1 MGTHPIF
8 ESDFDCLTEH
18 KMLRLNQLSRLS
30 SRFATFD
37 ADLTV
42 VGAGPGGYVAAI
54 KAAQLGFKTVCV
66 EKGETLGGT
75 CLNVGCIPSKS
86 LLQNSHY
93 YHQAAGKDFKGRGI
107 EFTDIKLNLDQ
118 VMKAKEQSV
127 KGLTGGIAH
136 LFKKNGIE
144 RVNGHGRLAGPNK
157 VIATRPDGT
166 TDEINTKYV
175 LLATGSEVTPF
186 PGGAIQI
193 DEETV
198 VSSTG
203 ALSLKKVPEKMC
215 VIGGGVIG
223 LELGSVWA
231 RYGAKVTVVEFL
243 NSIGG
248 VGIDADVAKQFQRT
262 LQKQGLKFKLGTKV
276 NGAEKLA
283 DGTYKVKMEG
293 KGGKPEELD
302 ADVILVCVGR
312 RPYTKDIGLDT
323 CGIAVN
329 ERGQIPV
336 DDNFMTSCP
345 SVYSIGDCVRGA
357 MLAHKAEDEG
367 IICVE
372 HLAGKPVHINYNA
385 IPSVIY
391 THPEVAWVGKTEE
404 QLKEEGTKYKSG
416 TFPMMG
422 NSRARTND
430 EPDGF
435 VKFLADAKTD
445 RLLGVHMICTN
456 AGELSADP
464 SFAMEYG
471 ASSEDLGRTCH
482 AHPTL
487 SEALKEAA
495 MATYDKPV
503 HF

>member
-107 EFTDIKLNLDQ
+107 EFDNVRLNLGQ
-118 VMKAKEQSV
+118 VMKAKEASV

-157 VIATRPDGT
+157 VIATRPDGS

-248 VGIDADVAKQFQRT
+248 VGIDGEVAKNFQRT
-262 LQKQGLKFKLGTKV
+262 LQKQGLKFKMGTKV
-276 NGAEKLA
+276 MGADKQG
-283 DGTYKVKMEG
+283 DG
-293 KGGKPEELD
+293 
-302 ADVILVCVGR
+302 
-312 RPYTKDIGLDT
+312 
-323 CGIAVN
+323 
-329 ERGQIPV
+329 
-336 DDNFMTSCP
+336 
-345 SVYSIGDCVRGA
+345 
-357 MLAHKAEDEG
+357 
-367 IICVE
+367 
-372 HLAGKPVHINYNA
+372 
-385 IPSVIY
+385 
-391 THPEVAWVGKTEE
+391 
-404 QLKEEGTKYKSG
+404 
-416 TFPMMG
+416 
-422 NSRARTND
+422 
-430 EPDGF
+430 
-435 VKFLADAKTD
+435 
-445 RLLGVHMICTN
+445 
-456 AGELSADP
+456 
-464 SFAMEYG
+464 
-471 ASSEDLGRTCH
+471 
-482 AHPTL
+482 
-487 SEALKEAA
+487 
-495 MATYDKPV
+495 
-503 HF
+503 

>member
-1 MGTHPIF
+1 
-8 ESDFDCLTEH
+8 
-18 KMLRLNQLSRLS
+18 MLRVRSQVARQIGSRCAS
-30 SRFATFD
+30 YD

-93 YHQAAGKDFKGRGI
+93 FHQASGKDFKGRGI
-107 EFTDIKLNLDQ
+107 EMDNVRLNLDQ
-118 VMKAKEQSV
+118 VMKAKEASV

-136 LFKKNGIE
+136 LFKKNGITS
-144 RVNGHGRLAGPNK
+144 VKGHGTLAGPNK
-157 VIATRPDGT
+157 VIATKPDGT
-166 TDEINTKYV
+166 TDEINTKYI
-175 LLATGSEVTPF
+175 LIATGSEVTPF

-203 ALSLKKVPEKMC
+203 ALSLAKVPKNLT

-223 LELGSVWA
+223 LELGSVWS

-248 VGIDADVAKQFQRT
+248 VGIDGEVAKNFQRT
-262 LQKQGLKFKLGTKV
+262 LQKQGVKFKMGTKV
-276 NGAEKLA
+276 MGADKQA
-283 DGTYKVKMEG
+283 DGTYKVSMENVKNG
-293 KGGKPEELD
+293 KQESLD
-302 ADVILVCVGR
+302 ADVIMVCVGR
-312 RPYTKDIGLDT
+312 RPYTQNLGLET
-323 CGIAVN
+323 CGIETN
-329 ERGQIPV
+329 KQGQITV
-336 DDNFMTSCP
+336 DDNFQTSCP
-345 SVYSIGDCVRGA
+345 SVYSIGDCIRGA

-372 HLAGKPVHINYNA
+372 HLAGKAVHIDYNC

-404 QLKEEGTKYKSG
+404 DLKAAGIQYKIG
-416 TFPMMG
+416 NFPFMA
-422 NSRARTND
+422 NSRAKTVND
-430 EPDGF
+430 SDGF
-435 VKFLADAKTD
+435 VKILSDKTTD
-445 RLLGVHMICTN
+445 QILGCHIIGPN
-456 AGELSADP
+456 AGEMIAEGVL
-464 SFAMEYG
+464 AMEYG
-471 ASSEDLGRTCH
+471 ATAEDVARVCH
-482 AHPTL
+482 AHPTM
-487 SEALKEAA
+487 SEAFKEAA
-495 MATYDKPV
+495 GAAAFGKPIN
-503 HF
+503 F